1 MPKETPHRQ
10 TSPPAQ
16 RGGYTNYDRG
26 RGGYTRGRGN
36 TGGGYA
42 RGGGGG
48 GGGGGYQQGYGGGGG
63 YRGGRGQG
71 NRGGYSQQPMPM
83 QQPVNL
89 GNLGLNMPFSTTL
102 LWFAGLMCL

>member
-10 TSPPAQ
+10 TSPPAP

-26 RGGYTRGRGN
+26 RGGYTRGRGGN

-42 RGGGGG
+42 RG
-48 GGGGGYQQGYGGGGG
+48 GGGGGYQQGYGGGG
-63 YRGGRGQG
+63 YRGGRGQQ
-71 NRGGYSQQPMPM
+71 NRGGYSQQTMPM

-89 GNLGLNMPFSTTL
+89 GMNMPFGSTHS
-102 LWFAGLMCL
+102 FVG